1 MWYRRFF
8 IKRNYLKP
16 VVLFGESHASE
27 DSLVM
32 SAFFNLI
39 RICVNTTNNDLNEH
53 IRMQLAD
60 CKKLTA
66 LPLMASLLPLRKR
79 EGDNEEDILSKLLRI
94 EE

>member
-8 IKRNYLKP
+8 IKRNYLKA
-16 VVLFGESHASE
+16 VVLFGEEHAAE

-39 RICVNTTNNDLNEH
+39 QICVNTTNNDLNEH
-53 IRMQLAD
+53 IQMQLAD

-66 LPLMASLLPLRKR
+66 LPVMASLLPRRKR
-79 EGDNEEDILSKLLRI
+79 EGEDDDILSKLLRI